1 MGIFSDFFENVFGDD
16 DVIDMDD
23 IMDMAGGDRGFLGNL
38 LEYFTGTDTG
48 RGITSL
54 LGSFALNQSGLM
66 DPNIP
71 KVGYQG
77 KIPEYQAMRRQVP
90 VATGIEQINQ
100 TIRPMGT
107 PSEGIATTGRVLPLM
122 YDPNRRPGSGGR
134 RYFTDIEYTPT
145 GRDMGDTGGIDT
157 QGIAAARA
165 RQDQQASDLL
175 RRNLSNL
182 AREER
187 ARSSGSLPAMAGPMP
202 TDNYVPPLEPTDE
215 PSMALPPRYQNDP
228 NQPTPLPTPVSDTK
242 DQTPDQDDS
251 FEEGGR
257 VSGNRFARVADE
269 FFKSRGERRFLAGAI
284 PEVRQASLEARN
296 ASPEEVEEIVKN
308 MKLDLM
314 REYFPDEYKQKG
326 YDPRAY
332 KPPTNP
338 KPFGDDRKMAQGGI
352 AALKKG
358 KYLDGDTDG
367 MADEVPATI
376 NGKQPA
382 ALSDGEFVIPADVVS
397 HLGNGNSDAGAKI
410 LEQMMA
416 RVRKERTGNK
426 EQGKEI
432 NARKMLPA

>member
-1 MGIFSDFFENVFGDD
+1 MGLFSDFFEDIFGEDL
-16 DVIDMDD
+16 VE
-23 IMDMAGGDRGFLGNL
+23 GVGDLFD
-38 LEYFTGTDTG
+38 YFTNDSQGQV
-48 RGITSL
+48 
-54 LGSFALNQSGLM
+54 LGSVLGSMILNQSGLL
-66 DPNIP
+66 DPKIP
-71 KVGYQG
+71 QVGYQG
-77 KIPEYQAMRRQVP
+77 GIPEYQAMRRQVP

-107 PSEGIATTGRVLPLM
+107 PSEGIASTGRVLPLM

-145 GRDMGDTGGIDT
+145 GRDMGDDGGIDT
-157 QGIAAARA
+157 QSIAAAQA
-165 RQDQQASDLL
+165 RQDQQVSDLL

-187 ARSSGSLPAMAGPMP
+187 ARPSGSLPAMAGPMP
-202 TDNYVPPLEPTDE
+202 TDNYVPPPEPTDD
-215 PSMALPPRYQNDP
+215 PVGQLP
-228 NQPTPLPTPVSDTK
+228 
-242 DQTPDQDDS
+242 PDQDGS
-251 FEEGGR
+251 Y
-257 VSGNRFARVADE
+257 AR
-269 FFKSRGERRFLAGAI
+269 
-284 PEVRQASLEARN
+284 
-296 ASPEEVEEIVKN
+296 
-308 MKLDLM
+308 
-314 REYFPDEYKQKG
+314 
-326 YDPRAY
+326 
-332 KPPTNP
+332 
-338 KPFGDDRKMAQGGI
+338 GGI

-358 KYLDGDTDG
+358 KYLDGNTDG

-397 HLGNGNSDAGAKI
+397 HLGNGNSDAGAKV

>member
-1 MGIFSDFFENVFGDD
+1 MSIKSFFEDIFGEDL
-16 DVIDMDD
+16 VE
-23 IMDMAGGDRGFLGNL
+23 GVGDLFD
-38 LEYFTGTDTG
+38 YFTNDSQGQV
-48 RGITSL
+48 
-54 LGSFALNQSGLM
+54 LGSVLSSMILNQSGLL
-66 DPNIP
+66 DPKIP
-71 KVGYQG
+71 QVGYQG
-77 KIPEYQAMRRQVP
+77 GIPEYQAMRRQVP

-107 PSEGIATTGRVLPLM
+107 PSEGIASTGRVLPLM

-145 GRDMGDTGGIDT
+145 GRDMGDDSGIDT

-165 RQDQQASDLL
+165 RQDQQVSDLL

-187 ARSSGSLPAMAGPMP
+187 ARPSGSLPAMAGPMP
-202 TDNYVPPLEPTDE
+202 TDNYVPPPEPTDD
-215 PSMALPPRYQNDP
+215 PVGQLP
-228 NQPTPLPTPVSDTK
+228 
-242 DQTPDQDDS
+242 PDQDGS
-251 FEEGGR
+251 Y
-257 VSGNRFARVADE
+257 AR
-269 FFKSRGERRFLAGAI
+269 
-284 PEVRQASLEARN
+284 
-296 ASPEEVEEIVKN
+296 
-308 MKLDLM
+308 
-314 REYFPDEYKQKG
+314 
-326 YDPRAY
+326 
-332 KPPTNP
+332 
-338 KPFGDDRKMAQGGI
+338 GGI

-358 KYLDGDTDG
+358 KYLDGNTDG

-397 HLGNGNSDAGAKI
+397 HLGNGNSDAGAKV

>member
-1 MGIFSDFFENVFGDD
+1 MGLFSDFFDNVFGDD
-16 DVIDMDD
+16 DDIIDMDD

-38 LEYFTGTDTG
+38 LEYFTGNETG
-48 RGITSL
+48 RGIASL
-54 LGSFALNQSGLM
+54 LGSFALNQSGLL
-66 DPNIP
+66 DPKIP
-71 KVGYQG
+71 QTGYAG
-77 KIPEYQAMRRQVP
+77 GIPEYQAMRRQVP

-100 TIRPMGT
+100 TVRPMGT
-107 PSEGIATTGRVLPLM
+107 PAGDVASTGRVLPLM

-145 GRDMGDTGGIDT
+145 GRDLGEDKAIDST
-157 QGIAAARA
+157 GIAAAQT
-165 RQDQQASDLL
+165 RQGQQSYDLL

-187 ARSSGSLPAMAGPMP
+187 PTRSGALPLMAGPMP
-202 TDNYVPPLEPTDE
+202 AGPQGQPQDPIPVDD
-215 PSMALPPRYQNDP
+215 PSMSLPP
-228 NQPTPLPTPVSDTK
+228 
-242 DQTPDQDDS
+242 DQSGS
-251 FEEGGR
+251 FQEGGR
-257 VSGNRFARVADE
+257 VSENRFARAADE
-269 FFKSRGERRFLAGAI
+269 FFKSRGERRFFAGAM
-284 PEVRQASLEARN
+284 PEVRQASMEARN
-296 ASPEEVEEIVKN
+296 ASPEEIEEIVKN

-332 KPPTNP
+332 KAPANP
-338 KPFGDDRKMAQGGI
+338 KSFGDDRKMAQGGI

-358 KYLDGDTDG
+358 KYLNGNTDG
-367 MADEVPATI
+367 MADKVPATI
-376 NGKQPA
+376 DGKQPA

-397 HLGNGNSDAGAKI
+397 HLGNGNSDAGAKV

-432 NARKMLPA
+432 NARNMLPA

>member
-1 MGIFSDFFENVFGDD
+1 MSIRGFFEDIYGEDLVEGVGDLFD
-16 DVIDMDD
+16 
-23 IMDMAGGDRGFLGNL
+23 
-38 LEYFTGTDTG
+38 YFTNDSQGQV
-48 RGITSL
+48 
-54 LGSFALNQSGLM
+54 LGSVLGSMILNQSGVM
-66 DPNIP
+66 DPKIP
-71 KVGYQG
+71 QVGYQG
-77 KIPEYQAMRRQVP
+77 GIPEYQAMRRQVP

-107 PSEGIATTGRVLPLM
+107 PSEGVDTTGRVLPLM
-122 YDPNRRPGSGGR
+122 YDPNRHPGSGGR

-187 ARSSGSLPAMAGPMP
+187 ARPSGSLPAMAGPMP
-202 TDNYVPPLEPTDE
+202 TDNYVPPPEPTDD
-215 PSMALPPRYQNDP
+215 PVGQLP
-228 NQPTPLPTPVSDTK
+228 
-242 DQTPDQDDS
+242 PDQDGS
-251 FEEGGR
+251 
-257 VSGNRFARVADE
+257 FAR
-269 FFKSRGERRFLAGAI
+269 
-284 PEVRQASLEARN
+284 
-296 ASPEEVEEIVKN
+296 
-308 MKLDLM
+308 
-314 REYFPDEYKQKG
+314 
-326 YDPRAY
+326 
-332 KPPTNP
+332 
-338 KPFGDDRKMAQGGI
+338 GGI

-432 NARKMLPA
+432 KARKMLPA

>member
-1 MGIFSDFFENVFGDD
+1 MGLFSDFIDSVFGDD
-16 DVIDMDD
+16 DDIIDMDD

-38 LEYFTGTDTG
+38 LDYFTGTDTG

-54 LGSFALNQSGLM
+54 LGSFALNQSGLL
-66 DPNIP
+66 DPKIP
-71 KVGYQG
+71 QVGYQG
-77 KIPEYQAMRRQVP
+77 GIPEYQAMRRQVP

-107 PSEGIATTGRVLPLM
+107 PSEGIESTGRVLPLM

-145 GRDMGDTGGIDT
+145 GRDMGDDGGIDT

-187 ARSSGSLPAMAGPMP
+187 ARPSGSLPAMAGPMP
-202 TDNYVPPLEPTDE
+202 TDNYVPPPEPTDD
-215 PSMALPPRYQNDP
+215 PSMGLPP
-228 NQPTPLPTPVSDTK
+228 
-242 DQTPDQDDS
+242 DQ
-251 FEEGGR
+251 
-257 VSGNRFARVADE
+257 SGSYAR
-269 FFKSRGERRFLAGAI
+269 
-284 PEVRQASLEARN
+284 
-296 ASPEEVEEIVKN
+296 
-308 MKLDLM
+308 
-314 REYFPDEYKQKG
+314 
-326 YDPRAY
+326 
-332 KPPTNP
+332 
-338 KPFGDDRKMAQGGI
+338 GGI

-358 KYLDGDTDG
+358 KYLDGNTDG

-397 HLGNGNSDAGAKI
+397 HLGNGNSDAGAKV

>member
-1 MGIFSDFFENVFGDD
+1 MSIRGFFEDIFGEDL
-16 DVIDMDD
+16 VE
-23 IMDMAGGDRGFLGNL
+23 GVGDLFD
-38 LEYFTGTDTG
+38 YFTNDSQGQV
-48 RGITSL
+48 
-54 LGSFALNQSGLM
+54 LGSVLSSMILNQSGLL
-66 DPNIP
+66 DPKIP
-71 KVGYQG
+71 QVGYQG
-77 KIPEYQAMRRQVP
+77 GIPEYQAMRRQVP

-107 PSEGIATTGRVLPLM
+107 PSEGIASTGRVLPLM

-187 ARSSGSLPAMAGPMP
+187 ARLSGSLPAMAGPMP
-202 TDNYVPPLEPTDE
+202 TDSYVLPPEPTDE
-215 PSMALPPRYQNDP
+215 PSMALPPRYQNGS

-242 DQTPDQDDS
+242 DQTRDQDGS
-251 FEEGGR
+251 
-257 VSGNRFARVADE
+257 FAR
-269 FFKSRGERRFLAGAI
+269 
-284 PEVRQASLEARN
+284 
-296 ASPEEVEEIVKN
+296 
-308 MKLDLM
+308 
-314 REYFPDEYKQKG
+314 
-326 YDPRAY
+326 
-332 KPPTNP
+332 
-338 KPFGDDRKMAQGGI
+338 GGI

-376 NGKQPA
+376 NGEQPA